1 MNPLLLLLAT
11 IAISQ
16 AAPSTSPQP
25 VAFRVGPLRFDRP
38 ESWRWAPPSGSFR
51 AAQLEKKAADGTLL
65 TLTFSRFP
73 SGDGGSVQA
82 NIDRWIAQ
90 FTTPPPSHPET
101 KKGTEGSLTFLR
113 LEGTLRG
120 GTPGGPQKD
129 LPHALLLGAI
139 LEADGEQIIMKLA
152 GPASAIATA
161 QKEFLRLAEKAVGL
175 TP

>member
-1 MNPLLLLLAT
+1 MNPLLLLLASIT
-11 IAISQ
+11 ISL
-16 AAPSTSPQP
+16 AAPSVSPQP
-25 VAFRVGPLRFDRP
+25 VAFRVGALRFDRP

-51 AAQLEKKAADGTLL
+51 AAQLEKKAPDGTLL

-90 FTTPPPSHPET
+90 FTTPSSSHPET
-101 KKGTEGSLTFLR
+101 KKGMDGSMTFIR

-120 GTPGGPQKD
+120 GTPGGPKKD

-139 LEADGEQIIMKLA
+139 LEAEGEQIIMKLA
-152 GPASAIATA
+152 GPASAVTTA
-161 QKEFLRLAEKAVGL
+161 EKDFQRLAESAIGL

>member
-1 MNPLLLLLAT
+1 MNPLFLLLAS
-11 IAISQ
+11 IVISH
-16 AAPSTSPQP
+16 AAPSAPPQP

-51 AAQLEKKAADGTLL
+51 AAQLEKKAPDGTLL
-65 TLTFSRFP
+65 TLAFSRFP
-73 SGDGGSVQA
+73 SGNGGSVQA
-82 NIDRWIAQ
+82 NLDRWIAQ
-90 FTTPPPSHPET
+90 FTTPPSSNPET
-101 KKGTEGSLTFLR
+101 KKGTEGSVTFLR

-120 GTPGGPQKD
+120 GTPGGPQKN

-152 GPASAIATA
+152 GPASAVATA
-161 QKEFLRLAEKAVGL
+161 EKEFLRLAENAIGL

>member
-1 MNPLLLLLAT
+1 MNPLLLLLAS
-11 IAISQ
+11 IAISH
-16 AAPSTSPQP
+16 AAPSSSPQP

-51 AAQLEKKAADGTLL
+51 AAQLEKKAPDGTLL

-73 SGDGGSVQA
+73 SSNGGSVQA
-82 NIDRWIAQ
+82 NLDRWIAQ
-90 FTTPPPSHPET
+90 FTPPPPSHPET
-101 KKGTEGSLTFLR
+101 KNGTEGSVTFLR

-139 LEADGEQIIMKLA
+139 LEAGGEQIIMKLT
-152 GPASAIATA
+152 GPASAVTTA
-161 QKEFLRLAEKAVGL
+161 EKEFLRLAETAIGL

>member
-1 MNPLLLLLAT
+1 MNPLLLLLAS
-11 IAISQ
+11 IVISH
-16 AAPSTSPQP
+16 AAPSASPQP

-38 ESWRWAPPSGSFR
+38 ESWYWVPPSGSFR
-51 AAQLEKKAADGTLL
+51 AAQLEKKAPDGTVL

-73 SGDGGSVQA
+73 SGNGGSVQA
-82 NIDRWIAQ
+82 NLDRWIAQ
-90 FTTPPPSHPET
+90 FTTPSSSHPET
-101 KKGTEGSLTFLR
+101 KKGTDGSMTFIR

-152 GPASAIATA
+152 GPASAVATA
-161 QKEFLRLAEKAVGL
+161 EKEFLRLAETAIGL

>member
-11 IAISQ
+11 IAISHSSPS
-16 AAPSTSPQP
+16 APPQP

-38 ESWRWAPPSGSFR
+38 ASWHWAPPSGSFR
-51 AAQLEKKAADGTLL
+51 AAQLEKKAPDGTLL
-65 TLTFSRFP
+65 TLTFSRFS
-73 SGDGGSVQA
+73 SGNGGSVQA
-82 NIDRWIAQ
+82 NLDRWIGQ
-90 FTTPPPSHPET
+90 FTTPPLSDPET
-101 KKGTEGSLTFLR
+101 KKGTEGSVTFLR

-120 GTPGGPQKD
+120 GIPGGPKKD

-152 GPASAIATA
+152 GPAPAVATA
-161 QKEFLRLAEKAVGL
+161 EKEFLRLAETAIGL